1 MSGGMGGRVSVRPT
15 QGSATSTMPNES
27 DRLATLRKLLDAEPG
42 DGFLLYGIA
51 QELHKLGRHDEAA
64 GFYDRAIE
72 VDPKECYAFFHK
84 AKALEQAG
92 RRDEAAAALR
102 AGLARA
108 RAVGDRKAA
117 SEIEGYLDEFE

>member
-1 MSGGMGGRVSVRPT
+1 MNM
-15 QGSATSTMPNES
+15 ATDS
-27 DRLATLRKLLDAEPG
+27 DRLSKLRALLEAEPD
-42 DGFLLYGIA
+42 DGFLLYAFA
-51 QELHKLGRHDEAA
+51 QELAKLGRFDEAA
-64 GFYDRAIE
+64 AQYDRAIE

-92 RRDEAAAALR
+92 KVAIAIEALR

-117 SEIEGYLDEFE
+117 SEIEGYLDSLE

>member
-1 MSGGMGGRVSVRPT
+1 MPM
-15 QGSATSTMPNES
+15 ATES
-27 DRLATLRKLLDAEPG
+27 DRLTKLRTLLAAEPN
-42 DGFLLYGIA
+42 DGFLLYALA
-51 QELHKLGRHDEAA
+51 QELAKAGRFDEAA
-64 GFYDRAIE
+64 VQYDRAIE

-92 RRDEAAAALR
+92 KLAAAVEALR

-117 SEIEGYLDEFE
+117 SEIEGYLDSLE